1 MKNTKASSNQMFL
14 LELFSSLFFFALLY
28 VEAFS
33 IILKRALVFFQSG
46 LNSEWMHKIFDSERI
61 KLASFKEE
69 QRSDRSN
76 AASHMSA
83 AVFATV
89 VRSGRSD
96 PALK

>member
-1 MKNTKASSNQMFL
+1 MFL

-69 QRSDRSN
+69 QRSYCSN
-76 AASHMSA
+76 AASHVGA
-83 AVFATV
+83 AVLAHV
-89 VRSGRSD
+89 ARSGLLDDVLR
-96 PALK
+96 